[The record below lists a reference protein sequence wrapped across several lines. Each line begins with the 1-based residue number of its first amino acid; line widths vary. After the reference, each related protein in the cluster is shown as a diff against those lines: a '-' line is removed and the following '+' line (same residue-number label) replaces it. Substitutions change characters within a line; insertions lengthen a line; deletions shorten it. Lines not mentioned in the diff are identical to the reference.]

1 MTAFETGTRRLA
13 TLAVFGGAVAFSGA
27 AAAQGSITLSGIVDG
42 GFGYSS
48 NVRVAQSAG
57 AAGTPAVY
65 VGRPEYGFQ
74 SGTWN
79 GDRWRLMGA
88 EDLGAGRK
96 ALFYFENGFNLGTGA
111 AGQSARLF
119 GRQSWTGIADERLGT
134 LTLGRQYDAIVDMV
148 GAIGPTSFL
157 TGMAAHPG
165 DIDNVDNNAR
175 INSSIKYASPRRY
188 GLQFEAVYGFG
199 GEAGSVAARN
209 AWSVGLAYREG
220 PLNLAAA
227 YLHANSDSAQGAW
240 NGIYDGYYSSS
251 INEGFASAARL
262 DVFAAAMTYRYRALT
277 AGLNWS
283 NARYDAGAGSLF
295 AGSAIFDT
303 VQATLSWQATA
314 ALRLAGG
321 YGYTHRS
328 SVSDADSAQYHEFNL
343 SAFYALSKRTWLYGL
358 VGYQQASGATL
369 DAWGNPVAATA
380 SLGDV
385 SNGASSANGR
395 QVVARLGLRQLF

>member
-1 MTAFETGTRRLA
+1 MTVFETGTRRLA
-13 TLAVFGGAVAFSGA
+13 MFAMCGGAAAFSGA

-48 NVRVAQSAG
+48 NVRVAQTAG
-57 AAGTPAVY
+57 AAGAPVAY
-65 VGRPEYGFQ
+65 AGRPVYGFQ

-79 GDRWRLMGA
+79 GDRWRLIGF

-111 AGQSARLF
+111 AGQSGRLF
-119 GRQSWTGIADERLGT
+119 GRQSYMGIAGERLGT
-134 LTLGRQYDAIVDMV
+134 ITLGRQYDAIVDMV

-199 GEAGSVAARN
+199 GEAGSIAARN
-209 AWSVGLAYREG
+209 AWSVGLAYRNG
-220 PLNLAAA
+220 PFNLGAA
-227 YLHANSDSAQGAW
+227 YLHASSDPSQGTW
-240 NGIYDGYYSSS
+240 NGSYDGFYSSS

-262 DVFAAAMTYRYRALT
+262 DVFAAAASYRYEALT

-283 NARYDAGAGSLF
+283 NARYNGGAGSLF

-303 VQATLSWQATA
+303 AQATLSWQATA
-314 ALRLAGG
+314 ALRVAGG

-328 SVSDADSAQYHEFNL
+328 SVGAAGRAQYHEFNL
-343 SAFYALSKRTWLYGL
+343 SAFYALSKRTWLYAL
-358 VGYQQASGATL
+358 AGYQLASGATL

-385 SNGASSANGR
+385 SNGALSANGR
-395 QVVARLGLRQLF
+395 QVVARIGLRQLF

>member
-1 MTAFETGTRRLA
+1 M
-13 TLAVFGGAVAFSGA
+13 AFSGA

-48 NVRVAQSAG
+48 NVRVAQTAG
-57 AAGTPAVY
+57 AAGAPAVY
-65 VGRPEYGFQ
+65 VGRPSYGFQ

-79 GDRWRLMGA
+79 GDRWRLIGS

-111 AGQSARLF
+111 AGQSGRLF
-119 GRQSWTGIADERLGT
+119 GRQSYMGLADDRLGT
-134 LTLGRQYDAIVDMV
+134 LTLGRQYDAVIDMV
-148 GAIGPTSFL
+148 GSIGPTSFL

-175 INSSIKYASPRRY
+175 INNSIKYASPRFA
-188 GLQFEAVYGFG
+188 GWQFEAIYGFG

-209 AWSVGLAYREG
+209 AWSAGLAYRGG

-227 YLHANSDSAQGAW
+227 YLHASSDPSQGAW
-240 NGIYDGYYSSS
+240 NGTYDGYYSSS

-295 AGSAIFDT
+295 SGSAVFDT

-314 ALRLAGG
+314 ALRVAGG
-321 YGYTHRS
+321 YGYTHRT
-328 SVSDADSAQYHEFNL
+328 SVSDAASAQYHEFNL
-343 SAFYALSKRTWLYGL
+343 STFYALSKRTWLYAL
-358 VGYQQASGATL
+358 AGYQQASGATL
-369 DAWGNPVAATA
+369 DAWGNAVAATA

-395 QVVARLGLRQLF
+395 QFVARVGLRQLF